1 MRKRGFRV
9 GLPVLLGVLLPG
21 LCVISSVAGA
31 SPSPGFPG
39 FAAGFSSP
47 VRLSETPHDWQF
59 AVNDRGEAV
68 GVYGAEAGATV
79 VRLGRSGRVVGSWL
93 VRAPA
98 HVGSVGAQVSVGER
112 GQVVVGL
119 SYGDGLLEA
128 SHEEHGGP
136 GCCEHLA
143 VASWR
148 LGQSPPV
155 VAQPVSPVL
164 GVPADVD
171 DQPSQLQLAIGAGS
185 TVTAVW
191 MRGSAGPG
199 PYGGEGGEA
208 QVEEAYG
215 RVGGPLRTVR
225 LLTVAHRVSF
235 LDLHVAPNGRA
246 VASWVD
252 DGDVIRTVTGMSS
265 GALRAPGRF
274 QRVSHLVT
282 GVGFLYDDRGD
293 TVFSYVTGSWLEGG
307 KLMMVAGT
315 SAGARFAAPR
325 RIASIPP
332 EAGEI
337 VLSAGGDRSVMALW
351 TIPRGVTSKRGLIQR
366 LYARRMIVF
375 GGLGPLLQVDQTSFY
390 EDATGFI
397 DSQRRSVVIHRGPDT
412 SHPGQFEQ
420 QASIADPNGP
430 FKGPYRLAP
439 GLPGCS
445 LDTGE
450 EREIQPIATSP
461 NAAQAVLYLTCNE
474 PGEREGPQ
482 YLIRYG
488 A

>member
-1 MRKRGFRV
+1 MSKRGFRI

-21 LCVISSVAGA
+21 LAVISSVAGA
-31 SPSPGFPG
+31 SRARGLPG

-47 VRLSETPHDWQF
+47 VRLSKTPHDWQF

-68 GVYGAEAGATV
+68 GVYGTEAGARI
-79 VRLGRSGRVVGSWL
+79 VRLARSGRVAGSWL

-98 HVGSVGAQVSVGER
+98 HVGSVGAQIAVGQR

-119 SYGDGLLEA
+119 SYDDGLMEA
-128 SHEEHGGP
+128 SHEEHGGL

-148 LGQSPPV
+148 LGQSPPM

-164 GVPADVD
+164 SVPADVD
-171 DQPSQLQLAIGAGS
+171 DQPSALQLQVGAGS

-199 PYGGEGGEA
+199 EYGGEGGEA

-215 RVGGPLRTVR
+215 RVGGSLRTAR
-225 LLTVAHRVSF
+225 LLTVAHGVSF
-235 LDLHVAPNGRA
+235 LDLHLAPDGRA
-246 VASWVD
+246 VASFLD
-252 DGDVIRTVTGMSS
+252 DGDVIRTVTGLSS

-274 QRVSHLVT
+274 RVVSHLVT
-282 GVGFLYDDRGD
+282 GVGFVHDDRGD
-293 TVFSYVTGSWLEGG
+293 TVFAYVTGSWLEGG
-307 KLMMVAGT
+307 KLMMIAGT
-315 SAGARFAAPR
+315 SAGTRFGAPR

-337 VLSAGGDRSVMALW
+337 VLSAGGARSVLALW
-351 TIPRGVTSKRGLIQR
+351 TISHGLTSRF
-366 LYARRMIVF
+366 YASRASVF
-375 GGLGPLLQVDQTSFY
+375 GSLAPLVEVDRTEFPD
-390 EDATGFI
+390 EEATGFV
-397 DSQRRSVVIHRGPDT
+397 DSQGRSIVVHRGPDT
-412 SHPGQFEQ
+412 RHAGQFEQ
-420 QASIADPNGP
+420 QAFIAAPNGP
-430 FKGPYRLAP
+430 FRGPYRLAP
-439 GLPGCS
+439 ELPGCS
-445 LDTGE
+445 LNTGE
-450 EREIQPIATSP
+450 DLDIQPIATSP
-461 NAAQAVLYLTCNE
+461 NTAQAVLYLTCNE

-482 YLIRYG
+482 YLIRYK